1 MSKNLAVLPTR
12 QALAISGRERPEGLT
27 TQEHIYAQLRDAI
40 MLGRFRPGMSVTIRG
55 LADLM
60 NTSPTPIREAL
71 RRLSSENG
79 LTLLPNR
86 RIVVPHM
93 TAERLEELVETRI
106 QLECFAAERA
116 LPYVNDKLIEALV
129 EIDKQVDK
137 AIDGNNR
144 DDQIRN
150 NQEFHRTIYAANP
163 ENVVMPMIES
173 VWLQLGPFLRI
184 ALREMSDFYKID
196 HHKAAISALT
206 NRDSEKLRQ
215 AIEADVRDGVGRLG
229 TDAIATMLSE
239 S

>member
-1 MSKNLAVLPTR
+1 
-12 QALAISGRERPEGLT
+12 
-27 TQEHIYAQLRDAI
+27 
-40 MLGRFRPGMSVTIRG
+40 MSVTIRG

-60 NTSPTPIREAL
+60 DTSPTPIREAL

-116 LPYVNDKLIEALV
+116 LPYINEKLIDKLAK
-129 EIDKQVDK
+129 IDSAVDK

-144 DDQIRN
+144 DKQIRN
-150 NQEFHRTIYAANP
+150 NQLFHRTIYTANP

-184 ALREMSDFYKID
+184 ALREMGDFYKID
-196 HHKAAISALT
+196 HHKAAISALR
-206 NRDSEKLRQ
+206 NRDADKLRE

-229 TDAIATMLSE
+229 KEAIATMLSE
-239 S
+239 G